1 MVVVEV
7 DSADEDFENV
17 TVLDTL
23 ETEDVVVEL
32 ELDFKLEA
40 VGDKVMV
47 FELEEEVEDDILEL
61 WEPLLFL
68 LFLFIYLFIFET
80 ESRSVAQAGV

>member
-47 FELEEEVEDDILEL
+47 FELEEEVED
-61 WEPLLFL
+61 
-68 LFLFIYLFIFET
+68 
-80 ESRSVAQAGV
+80 